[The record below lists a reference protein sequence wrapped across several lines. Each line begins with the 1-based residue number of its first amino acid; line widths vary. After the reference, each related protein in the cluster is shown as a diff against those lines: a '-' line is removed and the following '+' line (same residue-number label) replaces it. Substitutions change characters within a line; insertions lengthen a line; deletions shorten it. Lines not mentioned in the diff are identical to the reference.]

1 MRVASAHKTP
11 SRLIELL
18 NNYEKDPRPKVYIT
32 VAGRSN
38 ALSGFADASVSA
50 PIICCPPVSSAFGG
64 ADLYSSI
71 RMPSGV
77 APMLVLEP
85 ANAALAAAK
94 ILGLICPEIKEQI
107 NKLHIKNAQLLYV
120 DDAEL
125 HTKSYSDRIANER
138 LVTLEHTK
146 VDVPNV
152 KLSKTGKVR
161 DQYLTNDGRVIL
173 ITTDRVSAFDRVL
186 TTIPFKG
193 QVLNLTSAWWFE
205 HTKDI
210 IPNHMISIPSGNV
223 LIAKKCTPFPIEFVI
238 RGYLCGS
245 TETSIWTNYNN
256 GVRLYCGHKLPE
268 GMVKNQ
274 KLWANICTPTTKDDL
289 HDECLS
295 VEEIISRGIM
305 SKEDTETCVNTA
317 LKLFNFGQKVASEHG
332 LILVDTKYEFGKDA
346 DGKITLIDEIHT
358 PDSSRYWIAS
368 TYDERMREGKN
379 PDNIDKEFIRLWF
392 KDHCDP
398 YKDEK
403 LPEAPND
410 LRDELS
416 RRYLQLYEMITG
428 ESFSF
433 PDESIPANER
443 INNALKSSL

>member
-1 MRVASAHKTP
+1 M
-11 SRLIELL
+11 ELL
-18 NNYEKDPRPKVYIT
+18 NSYEKDPRPKVYIT

-38 ALSGFADASVSA
+38 ALSGFADASVVT
-50 PIICCPPVSSAFGG
+50 PIICCPPPSESFGG
-64 ADLYSSI
+64 ADLFSSI

-77 APMLVLEP
+77 APMLILEP
-85 ANAALAAAK
+85 ANAALACAK
-94 ILGLICPEIKEQI
+94 IFALVCPELKEKI
-107 NKLHIKNAQLLYV
+107 TKLHLANAQLLYV

-125 HTKSYSDRIANER
+125 HTKSYHDKIAEER
-138 LVTLEHTK
+138 KVTLEKTE
-146 VDVPNV
+146 VNLPNI

-161 DQYLTNDGRVIL
+161 DQYVTDDNRVVL

-186 TTIPFKG
+186 TTIPYKG

-205 HTKDI
+205 HTKHI
-210 IPNHMISIPSGNV
+210 IPNHMISVPSGSV

-245 TETSIWTNYNN
+245 TETSIWTNYNK
-256 GVRLYCGHKLPE
+256 GVREYCGHHLPE
-268 GMVKNQ
+268 GMIKNQ

-295 VEEIISRGIM
+295 CEDIVKRNIM
-305 SKEDTETCVNTA
+305 SQHDTDVCVETA
-317 LKLFNFGQKVASEHG
+317 LKLFNFGQEVAKEHG
-332 LILVDTKYEFGKDA
+332 LILVDTKYEFGKDEN
-346 DGKITLIDEIHT
+346 GNITLIDEIHT

-392 KDHCDP
+392 KDNCDP
-398 YKDEK
+398 YKDEV
-403 LPEAPND
+403 LPEAPDN

-428 ESFSF
+428 ENFPF
-433 PDESIPANER
+433 PDESVSANER
-443 INNALKSSL
+443 INAALKKSL